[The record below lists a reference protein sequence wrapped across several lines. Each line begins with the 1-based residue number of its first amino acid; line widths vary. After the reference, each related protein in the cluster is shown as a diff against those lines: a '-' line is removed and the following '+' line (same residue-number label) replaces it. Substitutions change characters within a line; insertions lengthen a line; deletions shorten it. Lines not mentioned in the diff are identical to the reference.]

1 MVRDRDARTHARWTV
16 WLTLSLGMYLFFTPE
31 IWAVDG
37 EAVSSQNSR
46 FVGVCIVGVTVWT
59 LGIPWLKGAE
69 WIKVVLG
76 CWLLVAPL
84 VLGYGGTA
92 AWNARGAGVLTLAL
106 VVLDNG
112 PLASWARFRANFLRY
127 RQRTI
132 TPGDIVEYRDSR
144 EPLTAEVLSGQIVER
159 ADQIHRTLRGK
170 PSEIEVEMCALGCSA
185 CMDDLITLALLVSE
199 EKAKS
204 GPLRRMKLGAA
215 YRCAVDSLSRTR
227 QALGLYTVSVPS
239 EERHQK

>member
-1 MVRDRDARTHARWTV
+1 MVRDRDVRTRARLTV
-16 WLTLSLGMYLFFTPE
+16 SLGVYLFFTPE

-37 EAVSSQNSR
+37 EAVSSRNSR

-59 LGIPWLKGAE
+59 LAIPWLKGAE

-92 AWNARGAGVLTLAL
+92 AWNARGAGA
-106 VVLDNG
+106 
-112 PLASWARFRANFLRY
+112 
-127 RQRTI
+127 
-132 TPGDIVEYRDSR
+132 
-144 EPLTAEVLSGQIVER
+144 
-159 ADQIHRTLRGK
+159 RTLLGK

-185 CMDDLITLALLVSE
+185 CMDDLITLALLVRE
-199 EKAKS
+199 VQVRS
-204 GPLRRMKLGAA
+204 GPLRRMKLRASF
-215 YRCAVDSLSRTR
+215 RCAVDSLSRTR

-239 EERHQK
+239 EEQHR

>member
-1 MVRDRDARTHARWTV
+1 MVRDRDVRTRARWTV
-16 WLTLSLGMYLFFTPE
+16 WMTLSLGVYLFFTPE

-37 EAVSSQNSR
+37 EVVSSRNSR

-84 VLGYGGTA
+84 VLGYGGVA
-92 AWNARGAGVLTLAL
+92 AWNARGAGALTLAL
-106 VVLDNG
+106 VVLDND
-112 PLASWARFRANFLRY
+112 PLASWARLRANFLRY
-127 RQRTI
+127 RQRSI
-132 TPGDIVEYRDSR
+132 TPGDIVEYQTSQ
-144 EPLTAEVLSGQIVER
+144 EPPSAEVLSGQIVER
-159 ADQIHRTLRGK
+159 ADQIHRTLLGE
-170 PSEIEVEMCALGCSA
+170 PSEVEVEMCALGCSA

-199 EKAKS
+199 EQMRS
-204 GPLRRMKLGAA
+204 GPLRRMKLRAA
-215 YRCAVDSLSRTR
+215 YRCATDSLSRTR

-239 EERHQK
+239 EERHRK